1 MTATFFLIRHA
12 VHELLD
18 KVLVGRAP
26 HVSLSDEGRRQAY
39 RVAVRLA
46 RERLTAVYASPRE
59 RAQETAQPIADAA
72 GLSVETAPDL
82 DEIEIG
88 GWTGLRFEE
97 VAKDPNWRAWNTVR
111 ATSRPP
117 GGESMAEVQSRVIG
131 LLDRLR
137 ATQPHG
143 RIAAVSHGDVIRAA
157 LLHYLGLSLDGYAS
171 IEISPAG
178 ISTVAVGDWGAKIIT
193 LNERMD
199 A

>member
-1 MTATFFLIRHA
+1 MTVTFFLVRHA
-12 VHELLD
+12 VHDLLD
-18 KVLVGRAP
+18 KMLVGRAP
-26 HVSLSDEGRRQAY
+26 HVSLSDEGRHQAY

-59 RAQETAQPIADAA
+59 RAQETAQAISEMA
-72 GLSVETAPDL
+72 GLSVGTAPDL

-97 VAKDPNWRAWNTVR
+97 VAKDPNWRAWNTAR

-117 GGESMAEVQSRVIG
+117 GGESMAEVQSRIVG
-131 LLDRLR
+131 LLERLR
-137 ATQPHG
+137 AAQPHG

-157 LLHYLGLSLDGYAS
+157 LLHYLGLSLDGYAR

-178 ISTVAVGDWGAKIIT
+178 ISTIAVGDWGAKIIT

>member
-1 MTATFFLIRHA
+1 M
-12 VHELLD
+12 
-18 KVLVGRAP
+18 
-26 HVSLSDEGRRQAY
+26 SLSDEGRRQAY

-59 RAQETAQPIADAA
+59 RAQETAQAIADAA

-97 VAKDPNWRAWNTVR
+97 VVKDPNWSAWNTAR

-117 GGESMAEVQSRVIG
+117 GSESMAEVQSRIIG

-137 ATQPHG
+137 AAQPHG
-143 RIAAVSHGDVIRAA
+143 RIATVSHGDNIRAA
-157 LLHYLGLSLDGYAS
+157 LLHYLGLSLDGYAR

-178 ISTVAVGDWGAKIIT
+178 ISTVAVGDWGVKIIT

>member
-12 VHELLD
+12 VHDLLD

-26 HVSLSDEGRRQAY
+26 HVSLSHEGRRQAY

-46 RERLTAVYASPRE
+46 RERLTVVYASPRE
-59 RAQETAQPIADAA
+59 RAQETAQAIADAA

-97 VAKDPNWRAWNTVR
+97 VAEDPNWRAWNTAR

-117 GGESMAEVQSRVIG
+117 GGESMAEVQSRIVG
-131 LLDRLR
+131 LLGRLR
-137 ATQPHG
+137 AAQPHG
-143 RIAAVSHGDVIRAA
+143 RIATVSHGDVIRAA
-157 LLHYLGLSLDGYAS
+157 LLHYLGLSLDRYAR

-178 ISTVAVGDWGAKIIT
+178 ISTVAVSDWGGKIIT

>member
-12 VHELLD
+12 VHDLLD

-26 HVSLSDEGRRQAY
+26 HVSLSHEGRRQAY

-59 RAQETAQPIADAA
+59 RAQETAQAIADAA

-97 VAKDPNWRAWNTVR
+97 VAEDPNWRAWNTAR

-117 GGESMAEVQSRVIG
+117 GGESMAEVQSRIIG
-131 LLDRLR
+131 LLGRLR
-137 ATQPHG
+137 AAQPHG
-143 RIAAVSHGDVIRAA
+143 RIATVSHGDVIRAA
-157 LLHYLGLSLDGYAS
+157 LLHYLGLSLDRYAR

-178 ISTVAVGDWGAKIIT
+178 ISTVAVSDWGGKIIT

>member
-12 VHELLD
+12 VHDLLD

-26 HVSLSDEGRRQAY
+26 HVSLSHEGRRQAY

-88 GWTGLRFEE
+88 RWTGLRFEE
-97 VAKDPNWRAWNTVR
+97 VAEDPNWRAWNTAR

-117 GGESMAEVQSRVIG
+117 GGESMAEVQSRIIG
-131 LLDRLR
+131 LLGRLR
-137 ATQPHG
+137 AAQPHG
-143 RIAAVSHGDVIRAA
+143 RIATVSHGDVIRAA
-157 LLHYLGLSLDGYAS
+157 LLHYLGLSLDRYAR

-178 ISTVAVGDWGAKIIT
+178 ISTVAVSDWGVKIIT